1 MATKKVAKDNR
12 QSQQLKKELTVV
24 QSWLMQG
31 QEPDERTQPILRM
44 EQPTGALVDVG
55 SLYPG

>member
-1 MATKKVAKDNR
+1 MARKKVAKDNN
-12 QSQQLKKELTVV
+12 QSKQLKKQLTAV

-31 QEPDERTQPILRM
+31 QEPDEKTQPILRM